1 MTLTPKMNEA
11 IKPNKMN
18 MKAMTQIA
26 MGGMVWMA
34 SQSILI
40 AADYKSI
47 FDGKTLDGWHCRP
60 ESQAG
65 NWKVED
71 GFIVGRGKG
80 PESYLMFKEELG
92 DFELKFS
99 YRLMSE
105 HGNTGVEIRSRIVP
119 GKASR
124 LHGYHADIGHVGI
137 GDKVLGAWDFHEDNR
152 GDYLAQ
158 RGERVTI
165 GTDGRKIIELI
176 ADPFRPEDVKSGSWN
191 QVVVVA
197 KGNRLSFTINGKIAS
212 EVIDNEVTKRLD
224 KGFIGFQLHS
234 GNEMVVAFKNIGLKR

>member
-1 MTLTPKMNEA
+1 MKM
-11 IKPNKMN
+11 M
-18 MKAMTQIA
+18 MRIA
-26 MGGMVWMA
+26 MGTMTWMA
-34 SQSILI
+34 SLAILTAAE
-40 AADYKSI
+40 AADFKLI
-47 FDGKTLDGWHCRP
+47 FDGKTFDGWHCRP
-60 ESQAG
+60 ETQAG

-71 GFIVGRGKG
+71 GVIVGRGEG
-80 PESYLMFKEELG
+80 RESYLMFKEELG

-99 YRLMSE
+99 YKLLSE

-165 GTDGRKIIELI
+165 AVDGKMTREPI
-176 ADPFRPEDVKSGSWN
+176 ADAFRPEDAKKDDWN

-197 KGNRLSFTINGKIAS
+197 KGNRLSFTINGRIAS
-212 EVIDNEVTKRLD
+212 EVIDNEVAKRID
-224 KGFIGFQLHS
+224 KGFIGFQLH
-234 GNEMVVAFKNIGLKR
+234 GGDTMVVAFKDIALMK

>member
-1 MTLTPKMNEA
+1 
-11 IKPNKMN
+11 
-18 MKAMTQIA
+18 
-26 MGGMVWMA
+26 MGGMAWIA
-34 SQSILI
+34 SLAILT

-80 PESYLMFKEELG
+80 PESYLMFREELG

-99 YRLMSE
+99 YKLMSE

-119 GKASR
+119 GKESR

-137 GDKVLGAWDFHEDNR
+137 GDRVLGAWDFHEDNR
-152 GDYLAQ
+152 GDYLAK

-165 GTDGRKIIELI
+165 AADGQKTIEPI

-212 EVIDNEVTKRLD
+212 EVIDNEVAKRLD

-234 GNEMVVAFKNIGLKR
+234 GDKMVVAFKNIALKR